1 MMVVFGPEESLKTVS
16 VSIEDD
22 SEVEVLEMFF
32 ATLTTTDPRVQV
44 FNSRASISIVDNDGE
59 NIV

>member
-1 MMVVFGPEESLKTVS
+1 VVFGPEEGIQTIS
-16 VSIEDD
+16 VPIEDD
-22 SEVEVLEMFF
+22 SDLEALEMFF
-32 ATLTTTDPRVQV
+32 ATLTTTDTRVQV